1 MNREPEG
8 KRGDLLVAGVDSG
21 STTTKA
27 ILLDRDRKIVSS
39 TIMPTGADSREASRR
54 ALTQALEG
62 LGAPQSELAFVV
74 ATGYGR
80 EIAGEANGT
89 VTEITC
95 HARGVHALMDQ
106 TRTIIDIGGQDSK
119 AIRINGQGRVQD
131 FAMNDKCA
139 AGTGRFLEV
148 MGRSLGVPLNAMG
161 ERAKEATKDVR
172 VSSMCTVFAES
183 EVVSLVAKGEKVED
197 ILNGIHQAIADR
209 VASLALRVGLELPA
223 AVTGGVAMNSGVVR
237 ALESRLETR
246 VVVPEDPQLTGALG
260 AAMIAWD
267 RLEKGDG

>member
-1 MNREPEG
+1 M
-8 KRGDLLVAGVDSG
+8 DLVAGIDSG

-27 ILLDRDRKIVSS
+27 VVLDRRNKIIASS
-39 TIMPTGADSREASRR
+39 LLPTGADSREASRQVLSKVLDEIGVAR
-54 ALTQALEG
+54 
-62 LGAPQSELAFVV
+62 SDLAFVV

-80 EIAGEANGT
+80 EIAGEARGT

-95 HARGVHALMDQ
+95 HARGVHALLN
-106 TRTIIDIGGQDSK
+106 TVRTIIDIGGQDSK

-148 MGRSLGVPLNAMG
+148 MSRSLGVPLQTMG
-161 ERAKEATKDVR
+161 KRAARSTKDVR

-209 VASLALRVGLELPA
+209 VASLALRVGLERPV
-223 AVTGGVAMNSGVVR
+223 AVTGGVARNGGVVR
-237 ALESRLETR
+237 ALEARLETK
-246 VVVPEDPQLTGALG
+246 VTVPDHPQLTGALG

-267 RLEKGDG
+267 RFERADAK

>member
-1 MNREPEG
+1 M
-8 KRGDLLVAGVDSG
+8 DLVAGIDSG

-27 ILLDRDRKIVSS
+27 IVLDRQEMIVGFA
-39 TIMPTGADSREASRR
+39 ILPTGADSRDAS
-54 ALTQALEG
+54 QKV
-62 LGAPQSELAFVV
+62 LGRVLDEIGVGQTDLAFVV

-80 EIAGEANGT
+80 EIASDAKGT

-95 HARGVHALMDQ
+95 HARGVHTLMNDV
-106 TRTIIDIGGQDSK
+106 RTIIDIGGQDSK
-119 AIRINGQGRVQD
+119 AIRINAQGRVQD

-148 MGRSLGVPLNAMG
+148 MGRSLGVPLHAMG
-161 ERAKEATKDVR
+161 ERAGMATKDVR

-183 EVVSLVAKGEKVED
+183 EVVSLVAKGERVED

-209 VASLALRVGLELPA
+209 VASLALRVGLEPPV
-223 AVTGGVAMNSGVVR
+223 AVTGGVAKNGGVVR
-237 ALESRLETR
+237 ALEARLETK
-246 VVVPEDPQLTGALG
+246 VAVPDDPQLTGALG

-267 RLEKGDG
+267 RLESANE